1 MVLCSTNQT
10 FSFKVECI
18 VFKWRSSPTQLY
30 SLGQRAI
37 DTSCWP
43 YHTHFKLKL
52 KLASMVGQYK
62 RIRAL
67 HVPKIAA
74 FCLKVGLQFL
84 DWFWGSSPNL
94 NCRIFK
100 FNVHKFKFMSGFA
113 YRLQAHSLI
122 FVKKKEGRIKLLLLD
137 TYKSSRTFTLVH
149 QTTRLILALV
159 ICDVTL

>member
-122 FVKKKEGRIKLLLLD
+122 FVKKKGRKNQASPFRHI
-137 TYKSSRTFTLVH
+137 
-149 QTTRLILALV
+149 
-159 ICDVTL
+159 